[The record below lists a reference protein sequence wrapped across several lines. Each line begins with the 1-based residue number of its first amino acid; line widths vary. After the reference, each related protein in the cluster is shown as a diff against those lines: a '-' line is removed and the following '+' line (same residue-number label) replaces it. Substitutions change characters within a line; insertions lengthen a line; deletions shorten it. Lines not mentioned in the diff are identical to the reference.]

1 MGGVKEAAQWSEG
14 ARAAD
19 GRCPGGSR
27 DPHGDAGGT
36 VVSGAADAC
45 EHIAEHQ
52 PKFMLLTPFQANT
65 RMRTPQG
72 TKPNALYQIKPSDA
86 SDTNAGQDKQGNTT
100 GDQDALVIPGEAK

>member
-1 MGGVKEAAQWSEG
+1 MGGAKETAQWGEG

-19 GRCPGGSR
+19 GRCPDGSR
-27 DPHGDAGGT
+27 DPHGDAGGK

-45 EHIAEHQ
+45 QHIAQHQ

-72 TKPNALYQIKPSDA
+72 TKANELYQIKPSDA
-86 SDTNAGQDKQGNTT
+86 SDTNAGQDTHGNTI
-100 GDQDALVIPGEAK
+100 GDQDALVTPDEAK